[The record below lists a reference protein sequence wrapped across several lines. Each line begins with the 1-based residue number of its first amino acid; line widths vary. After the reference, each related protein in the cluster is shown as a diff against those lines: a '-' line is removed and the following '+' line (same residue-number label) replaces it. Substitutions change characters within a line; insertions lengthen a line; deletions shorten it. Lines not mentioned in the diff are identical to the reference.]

1 MFEKLFKKPSVL
13 FRHENAP
20 YKEERERYLRHCE
33 QHGYALSTLLLFA
46 RELLW
51 VAWKLRIYP
60 ERGVTLRQVKSVAQG
75 WAKRERYCE
84 KVVDTRWTRIH
95 FIQVVRSWL
104 RFLGYWR
111 EPEQSMPFVY
121 LIEDFRIWM
130 KNERGLAS
138 QTIERRCGQL
148 QQFLYWYGGRHSQIS
163 DVCLKDIDAFLASYG
178 AKGNCRLSI
187 RNMAS
192 TLRAFFKYAAS
203 QGWVSSLVERGI
215 RGPCVFAQEH
225 LPWGPSWEDV
235 RRLIASM
242 ETDSSCDIRDKAMTM
257 LLAVYGFRA
266 TEVSTLRFEDID
278 WEHNLISVSRVKR
291 RGRQTYPLIPIVGNA
306 IIRYLQEVR
315 PPSFHREIFLTLTPP
330 LRPFTR
336 AALYQVINRRM
347 TKLDIRRLPHIGPHS
362 LRHACA
368 THLIAEGFSLKE
380 IGDHLG
386 HRCSSATRI
395 YAKVDLPS
403 LREVATFDVGG
414 LI

>member
-1 MFEKLFKKPSVL
+1 MFDKLFKRPSVL
-13 FRHENAP
+13 SRHENAP
-20 YKEERERYLRHCE
+20 CKAERENYLRHCE
-33 QHGYALSTLLLFA
+33 QQGYAFSTLLVFA

-51 VAWKLRIYP
+51 VAMKLP
-60 ERGVTLRQVKSVAQG
+60 NPAGGVTLKQVKVIAQE
-75 WAKRERYCE
+75 WAKQERYCGHE
-84 KVVDTRWTRIH
+84 VNTRWTRMH

-111 EPEQSMPFVY
+111 ESEQSMPFAHLV
-121 LIEDFRIWM
+121 EDFRIWM

-138 QTIERRCGQL
+138 QTIDRRRGQL
-148 QQFLYWYGGRHSQIS
+148 QQFLHWYGGRHSQIS
-163 DVCLKDIDAFLASYG
+163 TVCLKDIDAFLASYG

-187 RNMAS
+187 RTMAS

-203 QGWVSSLVERGI
+203 QGWVSSSIAQGI

-225 LPWGPSWEDV
+225 LPLGPSWEDV

-242 ETDSSCDIRDKAMTM
+242 ETDSAYDIRDKAMTM
-257 LLAVYGFRA
+257 LLAIYGFRA

-278 WEHNLISVSRVKR
+278 WEHNLISVSRAKR
-291 RGRQTYPLIPIVGNA
+291 RGRQTYPLIPMIGNA
-306 IIRYLQEVR
+306 IIRYIKEVR
-315 PPSFHREIFLTLTPP
+315 PPSSYREIFLTLTPP

-336 AALYQVINRRM
+336 AALYQVISRRM
-347 TKLDIRRLPHIGPHS
+347 MKLDICRPPHMGPHS